1 MVCTLLTRQLN
12 EDRHRRL
19 GSSNNYHPVR
29 LFRTLSASF
38 LLSGW
43 CAAVSG
49 CNTEMTEDTPG
60 PVHER
65 SGEEEPKGDVI
76 PDLAD
81 APPITV
87 EWILEN
93 PDAITQL
100 DPHAPLVHV
109 RITSTSPEPALVSG
123 VWTVEH
129 AGGASRVAL
138 QPFSLEAGAT
148 HDLSLNLAS
157 YCDLEKKG
165 AAPGAVW
172 LSLLA
177 DSSGQLFQEGEGSST
192 AGWIHPGTESLR
204 FWVGGE
210 HVQVLPNRS
219 LSRAQADGTLDDE
232 TLLGTLYPGL
242 SLVDF
247 ADLQAGEIVEVVQWV
262 PPSDEEQSVLDALAE
277 QMKGEG
283 G

>member
-1 MVCTLLTRQLN
+1 MVHAFLTGQRD
-12 EDRHRRL
+12 EHGHRGL
-19 GSSNNYHPVR
+19 GSFINDHPAR
-29 LFRTLSASF
+29 LFRTLSACF

-43 CAAVSG
+43 CVAASG
-49 CNTEMTEDTPG
+49 CNTKMTEDAAE
-60 PVHER
+60 PVQER

-76 PDLAD
+76 ADLAD

-87 EWILEN
+87 AWILEN

-100 DPHAPLVHV
+100 DLQAPLVHA

-129 AGGASRVAL
+129 AGGASRITL

-157 YCDLEKKG
+157 HCDLEKKG

-177 DSSGQLFQEGEGSST
+177 DSSGQLFQEGEESST

-242 SLVDF
+242 SPADF

-262 PPSDEEQSVLDALAE
+262 PPSDEEQSVLEALAE

>member
-1 MVCTLLTRQLN
+1 M
-12 EDRHRRL
+12 
-19 GSSNNYHPVR
+19 
-29 LFRTLSASF
+29 
-38 LLSGW
+38 
-43 CAAVSG
+43 
-49 CNTEMTEDTPG
+49 
-60 PVHER
+60 R
-65 SGEEEPKGDVI
+65 SDEVI
-76 PDLAD
+76 VDSAD

-87 EWILEN
+87 AWILED
-93 PDAITQL
+93 PDAITLIDLQ
-100 DPHAPLVHV
+100 APLVHV

-148 HDLSLNLAS
+148 QDLSLDLAGH
-157 YCDLEKKG
+157 CDLEKKG

-177 DSSGQLFQEGEGSST
+177 DSSGQLFQEGEGSPT
-192 AGWIHPGTESLR
+192 TDWIHPGTESLR
-204 FWVGGE
+204 FWVGGG

-219 LSRAQADGTLDDE
+219 LSRAQVDGTLDDE
-232 TLLGTLYPGL
+232 TLMTNLYPQL
-242 SLVDF
+242 NPKDY

-262 PPSDEEQSVLDALAE
+262 PPSDEEQKLLDALAE
-277 QMKGEG
+277 QMKGNG